1 MQYHIEAEYY
11 SLIHII
17 SAFNV
22 EISKHYIPTYTLDE
36 LEKYANSIEASDKD
50 GPMFTVDRRPSVLDN
65 KVYEV
70 MHIIHKETKGELRLF
85 GSDIPMPAGYKP
97 VKIDEEKSDEEN

>member
-11 SLIHII
+11 SLIHMI

-22 EISKHYIPTYTLDE
+22 EISKHHIPIYTLDE
-36 LEKYANSIEASDKD
+36 LEKYANSIEASDKE
-50 GPMFTVDRRPSVLDN
+50 GPMFTVDRTADVLNN

-70 MHIIHKETKGELRLF
+70 MYIIHKETNGELRLF
-85 GSDIPMPAGYKP
+85 SSYIPMPAGYKP
-97 VKIDEEKSDEEN
+97 VKIDEEKSDD